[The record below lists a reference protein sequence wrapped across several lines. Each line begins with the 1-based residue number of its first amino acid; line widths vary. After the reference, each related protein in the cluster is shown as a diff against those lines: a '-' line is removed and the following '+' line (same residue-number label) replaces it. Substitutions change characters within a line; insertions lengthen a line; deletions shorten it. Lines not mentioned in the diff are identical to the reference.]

1 VAQLQR
7 LVIASSQ
14 CANHTILLTPEQQ
27 HYLTRVLRL
36 KGGDRFLAICDE
48 TWWLA
53 QLNLAHAEAQLLEP
67 VPVQTELGQPL
78 TLLAA
83 VTKGQG
89 FDEVVRTTTEMGIT
103 TLIPIFTAHT
113 VMTPSPSK
121 LERWQRIATEAAE
134 QSCRQR
140 VPEILAPQS
149 FTKALALAQTEPF
162 AAQHR
167 LICAIDR
174 DGIDLAQALES
185 LPELGILV
193 MVGPEGGW
201 TPAEQAA
208 AIAQGFL
215 PVSLGRRVLRAVTAS
230 MAVVAVLSTH
240 LEGKVSTRQKS

>member
-1 VAQLQR
+1 VAHLQR
-7 LVIASSQ
+7 LVIASFQ
-14 CANHTILLTPEQQ
+14 CTNHIIALTPDQQ

-36 KGGDRFLAICDE
+36 KGGDHFLAICDE

-53 QLNLAHAEAQLLEP
+53 QLEQGQTKAHLLEP
-67 VPVQTELGQPL
+67 VPVQTELEQPI

-89 FDEVVRTTTEMGIT
+89 FDEVVRTTTEMGIS
-103 TLIPIFTAHT
+103 TLIPLLTAHT

-149 FTKALALAQTEPF
+149 FTQALAIVQTEPF

-167 LICAIDR
+167 LICTTDQ
-174 DGIDLAQALES
+174 DGIDLVQSLEN
-185 LPELGILV
+185 LPKLGILV

-201 TPAEQAA
+201 TPAEQAV

-215 PVSLGRRVLRAVTAS
+215 PISLGRRVLRAVTAS
-230 MAVVAVLSTH
+230 LVVVAVLSTY
-240 LEGKVSTRQKS
+240 LEGRSPTGQKS

>member
-14 CANHTILLTPEQQ
+14 CTKHAIALTPEQQ

-36 KGGDRFLAICDE
+36 KEGDRFHAICDE

-53 QLNLAHAEAQLLEP
+53 QLHLSCAEAELLER
-67 VPVQTELGQPL
+67 VPIQTELEQPL

-89 FDEVVRTTTEMGIT
+89 FDEVVRATTEMGMT
-103 TLIPIFTAHT
+103 TLIPLLTAYT
-113 VMTPSPSK
+113 VMIPSSGK

-140 VPEILAPQS
+140 VLKILAPQS
-149 FTKALALAQTEPF
+149 FAEALTLIQSEPF
-162 AAQHR
+162 ALQQR
-167 LICAIDR
+167 LICVTDQ
-174 DGIDLAQALES
+174 DGINLLQALEN
-185 LPELGILV
+185 LPKLGILV

-201 TPAEQAA
+201 APAEQAA
-208 AIAQGFL
+208 ATAQGFL

-230 MAVVAVLSTH
+230 VAVVAVLSTY
-240 LEGKVSTRQKS
+240 LEGKGSTQQES